1 MSHQKLLIIQSHL
14 ALCGTKRCFVWFCSF
29 GGHTEAAAS
38 HKKAQRFG
46 VVNLGSLFIS
56 FLPSRHVKTPSFLVP
71 FFCFRLLFMQSSLQS
86 KTSGFCFLES
96 APFAETSVQR
106 SDLSLGALTGHAD
119 LPPLAGNRR
128 AIMEAASMC
137 GNSCGIIAFAA
148 EAASVQHPNR
158 ARWRRGVGGR
168 GHGRPTM
175 MQHQLLLAS
184 QHPRLQKQRHINS
197 PIELI
202 WT

>member
-1 MSHQKLLIIQSHL
+1 VAQSVALFGFALLGGTPRLLPPIKKLSDLVLSTSALYSSASCRLAMSKLPPFWSPS
-14 ALCGTKRCFVWFCSF
+14 FVF
-29 GGHTEAAAS
+29 G
-38 HKKAQRFG
+38 
-46 VVNLGSLFIS
+46 S
-56 FLPSRHVKTPSFLVP
+56 FLCSRRCNRKHQAFV
-71 FFCFRLLFMQSSLQS
+71 
-86 KTSGFCFLES
+86 FLES

-158 ARWRRGVGGR
+158 ARWRRGVGGG
-168 GHGRPTM
+168 GHGRLKM

-184 QHPRLQKQRHINS
+184 QHPRLQRQRHINS
-197 PIELI
+197 LIELI